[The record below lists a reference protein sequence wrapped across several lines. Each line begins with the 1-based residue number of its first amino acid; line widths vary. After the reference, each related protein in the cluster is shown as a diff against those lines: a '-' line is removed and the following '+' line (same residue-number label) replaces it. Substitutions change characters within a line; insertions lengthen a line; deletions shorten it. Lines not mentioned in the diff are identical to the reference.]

1 MERQRD
7 YFSVLKK
14 IKSNEVQHSRLFVN
28 AHSKPVGVQYSMGKS
43 IKNIKVIE
51 KIAIIKNTCL
61 HQTAKQSDLVHSPRK

>member
-14 IKSNEVQHSRLFVN
+14 IKSNDAQHSRLFVN
-28 AHSKPVGVQYSMGKS
+28 TQAKAVTAQYSMGKS

-61 HQTAKQSDLVHSPRK
+61 HETIKQSGLISSPLK